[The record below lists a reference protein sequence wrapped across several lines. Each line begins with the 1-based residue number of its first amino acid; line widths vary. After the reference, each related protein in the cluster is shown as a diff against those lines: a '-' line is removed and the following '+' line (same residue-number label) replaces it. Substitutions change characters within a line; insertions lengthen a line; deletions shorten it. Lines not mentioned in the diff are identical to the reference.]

1 MFLKKTTKNFFFIKK
16 TMLNNEIR
24 KENKPKRE
32 CRPTFKHVTQIII
45 HENTLKIKLKKKI
58 ITQKY
63 LR

>member
-1 MFLKKTTKNFFFIKK
+1 
-16 TMLNNEIR
+16 MLNNEIR